1 VSICS
6 ILIPSRARPAGL
18 WRAVRAAQATA
29 KLGAPEILARLDDD
43 DDATLAIASALE
55 ADGVRVVVGPR
66 LKGYLSLSG
75 FYDELAAIATSPWIW
90 IGNDDAYI
98 DGHGWDEQLAATPTN
113 GFIVQPELYRW
124 NTSGYQWCEGGA
136 FPAVPNQS
144 WRLFG
149 HEAIGTPID
158 TWFDVVLRR
167 QNGWK
172 THFLKGVTAV
182 HLRDTE
188 TQLVEHRKINGVL
201 PT

>member
-1 VSICS
+1 MVSGVQS
-6 ILIPSRARPAGL
+6 VQRELRPSLVPRRSLCVSTMTTPL
-18 WRAVRAAQATA
+18 
-29 KLGAPEILARLDDD
+29 RLR
-43 DDATLAIASALE
+43 LCRRSR

-66 LKGYLSLSG
+66 LKGYMSLSG
-75 FYDELAAIATSPWIW
+75 FYDELTAIATSPWIW

-124 NTSGYQWCEGGA
+124 NASGYRWCEGGA

-149 HEAIGTPID
+149 HEAIGTPIN

-172 THFLKGVTAV
+172 THFLKGITAV